1 MKKVK
6 TSFRWAVGYLV
17 TRLIFFIWIA
27 IWIFWWYNTEWANM
41 RIMTLWIWIATAAL
55 IFMIVL
61 HIIIFRM
68 SDKAREKWLKILKI
82 IWKIIWIILLVGIV
96 LLIINII
103 YGKIQYSKIPEVEE
117 SLFYRTEHQIKL
129 PEDEDALIQLQK
141 KRPINTLNV
150 TTREKDILET
160 IEPIYFL
167 YNWNTIS
174 KVNNPYKDNELWR
187 EWHQDE
193 CILVYS
199 WEEASC
205 GTWVWNKDTIN
216 RILKSSTD
224 DTIIDWEKVSIRE
237 YLDAKES
244 EIKAELEDMNRI
256 LSMDYYLPNDQILS
270 LLPSFQQ
277 WFARSSM
284 VMIVYYIDKE
294 DWNMVEYIIKLNYKN
309 IDIMNHLW
317 WLVSILMSSVIQDTI
332 DNTINSS
339 LKLLPEELRQNL
351 AQWYSENMPEKEN
364 LINEIAKWEYVL
376 YNEQT
381 KSFNWF
387 KWLQRSLIHFPLY
400 SKKDSKKLVLYGYSL
415 IYNENTKEFEN
426 LENNIVKKLKKSIY
440 NRYWMVIYDVV
451 MPRVSWISARI
462 NRNLFHKQ
470 ALITNLKSWKYDV
483 RFNEK
488 QRNDNPSNYEIYRL
502 PTEE

>member
-1 MKKVK
+1 MKKTK
-6 TSFRWAVGYLV
+6 RSFRWAFGYIFI
-17 TRLIFFIWIA
+17 RLIFFLWVVIA
-27 IWIFWWYNTEWANM
+27 IFWWYNISWTELW
-41 RIMTLWIWIATAAL
+41 IMTLWISIAILAL
-55 IFMIVL
+55 IIMIIL

-68 SDKAREKWLKILKI
+68 SDKAREKWLKILKW
-82 IWKIIWIILLVGIV
+82 IWKAIWISLLIWIV

-117 SLFYRTEHQIKL
+117 SMFLRTEHQTKL
-129 PEDEDALIQLQK
+129 PEEEDALIQLQK

-193 CILVYS
+193 CILAYS

-216 RILKSSTD
+216 RILNSSTD
-224 DTIIDWEKVSIRE
+224 DTIIDWEKVSIRDFI
-237 YLDAKES
+237 DANEW

-284 VMIVYYIDKE
+284 VMLVYYIDKE

-317 WLVSILMSSVIQDTI
+317 WWVSICMSAVIQDTI

-351 AQWYSENMPEKEN
+351 AKWYSENMRERDD
-364 LINEIAKWEYVL
+364 LIHEFAKWEYVL
-376 YNEQT
+376 RNEQT
-381 KSFNWF
+381 KGYNWYNG
-387 KWLQRSLIHFPLY
+387 WTSLLLNFPIFSY
-400 SKKDSKKLVLYGYSL
+400 NDTKKVMLYGYSL
-415 IYNENTKEFEN
+415 LYNEDSKELEDLNNKIGNKFEKT
-426 LENNIVKKLKKSIY
+426 LY
-440 NRYWMVIYDVV
+440 NRYGITIYNAF
-451 MPRVSWISARI
+451 MPRTTWITTRI
-462 NRNLFHKQ
+462 DWNLFHKQ
-470 ALITNLKSWKYDV
+470 ALINNLKSWEYNV

-488 QRNDNPSNYEIYRL
+488 QRTDNPSNYEYYKL
-502 PTEE
+502 PTE